1 MATDDGRRTAQEV
14 SEEFTKELGS
24 EVGEEFYRLYVYW
37 LEALVQ
43 YKEYKVLF
51 DDKEQV
57 DMLNAIGPSFFS
69 NVHDMMQDS
78 LVLHITRLTDPHE
91 SGRNNIY
98 KSLSIRML
106 PDRLQE
112 GEGIR
117 NRERFEDLDWNKRL
131 TELVSM
137 AKTNAEFA
145 RYHRDKRIA
154 HLDRDVVMNLPSAEP
169 LPHIN
174 SEDIEKVLNSIY
186 AVIRFVYG
194 RAFHDA
200 DLSDYVSYR
209 PRAEYFLAHE
219 RLRINTLIYLDS
231 AIDPEMESDTFSDEL
246 ANTFYNRLNVD
257 LQNLNHETYWN
268 CKHLFFDFRKEAKTL
283 RDKGMAGPTVKN
295 PYHLRNPNARR

>member
-1 MATDDGRRTAQEV
+1 MSTDDGRRTAQEV
-14 SEEFTKELGS
+14 REKFTKELGS

-43 YKEYKVLF
+43 FKEYKVLF
-51 DDKEQV
+51 DDKDEV
-57 DMLNAIGPSFFS
+57 DMLNAIGPSFFK
-69 NVHDMMQDS
+69 NVQDIMQDS

-106 PDRLQE
+106 PGRLQE
-112 GEGIR
+112 DEGIR

-131 TELVSM
+131 TELVNT
-137 AKTNAEFA
+137 AKIDAEFA

-154 HLDRDVVMNLPSAEP
+154 HLDRDVVMSLPSAEP
-169 LPHIN
+169 LPPIN

-186 AVIRFVYG
+186 TVIRFVYG
-194 RAFHDA
+194 RAFHGA

-209 PRAEYFLAHE
+209 PRAGYFLTHE

-231 AIDPEMESDTFSDEL
+231 AVDPEMESDTFSGEL
-246 ANTFYNRLNVD
+246 ANAFYSRFNVD
-257 LQNLNHETYWN
+257 LQNLDYESYWN
-268 CKHLFFDFRKEAKTL
+268 CKYLFFDFRKEVKTL
-283 RDKGMAGPTVKN
+283 RDKGMVGPTVKN
-295 PYHLRNPNARR
+295 PYSLRNPNARR

>member
-1 MATDDGRRTAQEV
+1 MPTDDGRRTAKEV
-14 SEEFTKELGS
+14 REEFTKELGS

-43 YKEYKVLF
+43 CKEYKVLF
-51 DDKEQV
+51 EDKDHI

-69 NVHDMMQDS
+69 NVQDIMQDS

-117 NRERFEDLDWNKRL
+117 NRERFEDCNWNNYL
-131 TELVSM
+131 TELVNT

-154 HLDRDVVMNLPSAEP
+154 HLDRDVVMNLPSADP
-169 LPHIN
+169 LPPIN
-174 SEDIEKVLNSIY
+174 REDVEKALNSIY
-186 AVIRFVYG
+186 AVIRFVYT
-194 RAFHDA
+194 RAFHGA

-209 PRAEYFLAHE
+209 PRAGYFLAHE
-219 RLRINTLIYLDS
+219 RLRINTLIFLDS
-231 AIDPEMESDTFSDEL
+231 AIDPEMESDTLSDEL
-246 ANTFYNRLNVD
+246 FNTFYNKLNVD
-257 LQNLNHETYWN
+257 LQNLDYEDYWN
-268 CKHLFFDFRKEAKTL
+268 CKHLFFDFRNEAKIL
-283 RDKGMAGPTVKN
+283 RDKGMAGPTVK
-295 PYHLRNPNARR
+295 PLPPPQSQC